1 MELHTDLN
9 NTDLWVNQF
18 RYLHNL
24 NDYLWFI
31 LITLIGFYFINLI
44 IKKLNINFFFGNLIN
59 TYHLSYNFF
68 VVLYA
73 EKFAHDSNSIFS
85 FAKGGP
91 GTSLELKFQIVKGS
105 EFLGLLLAPFARHL
119 DLSIL
124 NLSLIFTFISSTML
138 LYFYDLVM
146 KINPNNKL
154 NKLIAIIIIFLP
166 SLNFFTSGIT
176 KECLTVSIF
185 IYIFWNI
192 VNGLFFKKQITIILL
207 LIFLI
212 LLRPYMGSILFV
224 FLSYSLFI
232 SKKSIFS
239 KNNLLYFRYP
249 FFILMLIF
257 STYFF
262 STSMDVK
269 NLISLDKINQFILN
283 RQQLTMIGYSYN
295 IIDTNLIYRIFIYI
309 FGSFFILSNSFFELF
324 LIVENLIMFILF
336 SLIVLSLLK
345 NKIYLPKFNFE
356 FYIFLLFSITMII
369 LLSNITANFGII
381 ARNKYNFIL
390 VLWIFLFNLNRGNKI
405 FKK

>member
-1 MELHTDLN
+1 M
-9 NTDLWVNQF
+9 
-18 RYLHNL
+18 
-24 NDYLWFI
+24 
-31 LITLIGFYFINLI
+31 
-44 IKKLNINFFFGNLIN
+44 
-59 TYHLSYNFF
+59 
-68 VVLYA
+68 YA

-207 LIFLI
+207 LIFN
-212 LLRPYMGSILFV
+212 
-224 FLSYSLFI
+224 FI
-232 SKKSIFS
+232 EAIHGF
-239 KNNLLYFRYP
+239 NTF
-249 FFILMLIF
+249 
-257 STYFF
+257 
-262 STSMDVK
+262 
-269 NLISLDKINQFILN
+269 
-283 RQQLTMIGYSYN
+283 
-295 IIDTNLIYRIFIYI
+295 RIFIIQFIHFKKNQFLAKITY
-309 FGSFFILSNSFFELF
+309 FIL
-324 LIVENLIMFILF
+324 
-336 SLIVLSLLK
+336 
-345 NKIYLPKFNFE
+345 
-356 FYIFLLFSITMII
+356 
-369 LLSNITANFGII
+369 GIH
-381 ARNKYNFIL
+381 
-390 VLWIFLFNLNRGNKI
+390 FLF
-405 FKK
+405 